1 MSDLP
6 PRQHA
11 GCDLPPRQQT
21 ACDLRF
27 DDMETTH
34 STVDKTV
41 VSVDTSVET
50 MTADEIRNRL
60 KLSGVDDIHEYSSM
74 TTIGVGGLGA
84 VFSAREPGLN
94 REVALKILRPE
105 FRNSPNR
112 IKGFV
117 QEART
122 TARIDHPN
130 IVPIH
135 RIGVFDD
142 AGVFFTMKRIEG
154 ETLRTVVKKLREG
167 RPEYLR
173 NYTLR
178 RRLEIFI
185 SVCQAM
191 AFAHSKGV
199 IHRDLKPANVMIGD
213 YGEVMLMD
221 WGLASKLKWA
231 QADDDFQPEPEEND
245 TELLPPNTCV
255 ISGTPA
261 FMSPEQAAGR
271 NSEMDERSDI
281 YSLGAILYSL
291 LTLQAAPFD
300 HDQPTEKLLPQ
311 VIAGRFQR
319 PRRRAPLQMIP
330 RELEAITMKAMNV
343 SPAKRYRKVQEL
355 IEDVRNYLD
364 SFPVEA
370 YSKSPLYKLRK
381 LCRRRPLIP
390 AVTLMALLTFGGT
403 KAFQQLNDR
412 SKIQSLVELAEYN
425 DTQSENQRYVA
436 RRTFNQLRYQPNN
449 STTIAERRDLRRV
462 FLRQVTDFLSY
473 SSAALECLS
482 GLEHMSYNRKYI
494 TAMLERQLSR
504 EFQFCMDTDNQD
516 IFRNRLKQL
525 RSRWSSHLKE
535 ILNRNRRLAYQIAM
549 FDDDAG
555 RLDITVPPG
564 ISVSIRSNAP
574 DMDPG
579 KEPWTAITS
588 GSTPVKTGSYLLRF
602 TGNNGQQV
610 FYPVTFQ
617 AAEYIALNPAGIP
630 AIPAG
635 MALIPEGEFYRG
647 SANLSSFDQKE
658 QLPSF
663 FISRNEVSIGE
674 YRRFWLSLTDSAA
687 RERYTPRKADGTP
700 LWNSNGGMNKA
711 VNPAL
716 PVTGI
721 PPQAAVEYC
730 SYLSAKHGRK
740 YRLPTVL
747 ELEKAS
753 GGYDKR
759 TFVWG
764 NLPDGNA
771 ALVFGNPQT
780 KKYPAGAPG
789 GSFPRDISCYGVN
802 DLVGNVREFISS
814 GNEGIKV
821 YGGSY
826 LTLVSEARIG
836 TVTHSE
842 GAEED
847 VGFRVVTEL
856 PAKKEAMF

>member
-6 PRQHA
+6 PPAANRVRW
-11 GCDLPPRQQT
+11 PNIEV
-21 ACDLRF
+21 
-27 DDMETTH
+27 DDMDTTL
-34 STVDKTV
+34 STFDKTI
-41 VSVDTSVET
+41 VSENSAVET
-50 MTADEIRNRL
+50 VAADEIRNRL
-60 KLSGVDDIHEYSSM
+60 KLSGVDDIHEYTSM

-105 FRNSPNR
+105 FRNSKNR
-112 IKGFV
+112 INGFV
-117 QEART
+117 REART
-122 TARIDHPN
+122 TAQIDHPN

-191 AFAHSKGV
+191 AFAHSKRI

-221 WGLASKLKWA
+221 WGLAYCLDSH
-231 QADDDFQPEPEEND
+231 QIDDDFQSADTDEKE

-271 NSEMDERSDI
+271 NSEIDERSDI

-300 HDQPTEKLLPQ
+300 PDQPTEKLLPQ

-343 SPAKRYRKVQEL
+343 SPEKRYQKVQE
-355 IEDVRNYLD
+355 IIGDVRNYLD
-364 SFPVEA
+364 YFPVEA

-390 AVTLMALLTFGGT
+390 AVTIMALLTFCGT

-412 SKIQSLVELAEYN
+412 GKIQSLVELAEYN

-436 RRTFNQLRYQPNN
+436 RRTFNQLRYQPQT
-449 STTIAERRDLRRV
+449 SSTIAERRDLRRV

-473 SSAALECLS
+473 SSAALECLA
-482 GLEHMSYNRKYI
+482 GLEQISYDRQYI
-494 TAMLERQLSR
+494 TAMLEKQLAR

-525 RSRWSSHLKE
+525 RSRWSSHLAE
-535 ILNRNRRLAYQIAM
+535 ILARNRRLATQIAM
-549 FDDDAG
+549 FDNDAG
-555 RLDITVPPG
+555 TLHITMPEG
-564 ISVSIRSNAP
+564 FSAAIRNNAP
-574 DMDPG
+574 DVAPD
-579 KEPWTAITS
+579 KEAWTEITS
-588 GSTPVKTGSYLLRF
+588 ENTPVKTGSYLLRF
-602 TGNNGQQV
+602 TGDKGQQV
-610 FYPVTFQ
+610 FYPAAFQ
-617 AAEYIALNPAGIP
+617 AAEYMELKPSGIP
-630 AIPAG
+630 VIPEGMVLIPA
-635 MALIPEGEFYRG
+635 GEFYRG
-647 SANLSSFDQKE
+647 SANLSSFEQKE
-658 QLPSF
+658 QLPAF
-663 FISRNEVSIGE
+663 FISRNEVTIGE
-674 YRRFWLSLTDSAA
+674 YRQFWLTLKESAA
-687 RERYTPRKADGTP
+687 REQYIPRRDDGTL
-700 LWNSNGGMNKA
+700 LWDKSGVVNPK

-721 PPQAAVEYC
+721 PPQAAMEYC
-730 SYLSAKHGRK
+730 RYLSAKHGQK
-740 YRLPTVL
+740 YRLPTAM

-759 TFVWG
+759 TYVWG
-764 NLPDGNA
+764 NIPDKNA
-771 ALVFGNPQT
+771 ALVYGNSAA
-780 KKYPAGAPG
+780 KKYPYGAPG
-789 GSFPRDISCYGVN
+789 GTFPRDVSCYGVN
-802 DLVGNVREFISS
+802 DLAGNVREFISS
-814 GNEGIKV
+814 GKDVQV

-826 LTLVSEARIG
+826 LTLITEARIG
-836 TVTHSE
+836 TVSHSE
-842 GAEED
+842 DAEED
-847 VGFRVVTEL
+847 VGFRVVMEQ
-856 PAKKEAMF
+856 PKKNEALF